1 MDPFDLLGGSS
12 YDASGEVPESSRLR
26 HNMARVDPEEENDHR
41 QGSQHYHSA
50 ARTRQD
56 EEDDYLQGSRYQN
69 NVAMGQSRVHYG
81 HYYGRDITINN
92 TCMFP
97 SR

>member
-1 MDPFDLLGGSS
+1 MDPFYLPGGSH
-12 YDASGEVPESSRLR
+12 YDASGEVPEASRLL
-26 HNMARVDPEEENDHR
+26 HNMARVDLEEEDDNR
-41 QGSQHYHSA
+41 QGSRYHHSA
-50 ARTRQD
+50 AGTRQD

-69 NVAMGQSRVHYG
+69 NVATGQSRVHYG

-92 TCMFP
+92 TCMCP